1 MSVEKNPKTKEKSLT
16 FTIFKSTFL
25 LGSLVYFLCA
35 IMFISNLYN
44 YFEQQIFNE
53 LENEATF
60 IEDFILNHQYD
71 EIRNFEIK
79 MGDEILEFKCDFF
92 NGSSEPLWFCGYYT
106 ETGNFFL
113 PAKQDK
119 IRSFLFELGRPRNL
133 ERIILNKNSADSFGL
148 GDDYAFIFHFISG
161 KGSNE
166 IRFGDSNFSET
177 GRYLKGGSDSS
188 VYLTDKSFDRFLYT
202 GLNQWCDPYLISRNL
217 GTEYKASDFMNL
229 RNPDL
234 IELRH
239 GGISFYKPEENEV
252 PSKILN
258 LEMGDTSNFKI
269 SCYKIP
275 SENNYHVNV
284 VYKNPLKSKSK
295 DFEYSVKIS
304 EWTYSKL

>member
-1 MSVEKNPKTKEKSLT
+1 MKTGRKMRKNTINLSLFVILVFLLFVFLLSFIKNPDKKTKNEKVKT
-16 FTIFKSTFL
+16 A
-25 LGSLVYFLCA
+25 LVSGN
-35 IMFISNLYN
+35 I
-44 YFEQQIFNE
+44 
-53 LENEATF
+53 T
-60 IEDFILNHQYD
+60 D

-79 MGDEILEFKCDFF
+79 RGDEILEFKCDFF

-133 ERIILNKNSADSFGL
+133 ERIILNKNRADSFGL

-177 GRYLKGGSDSS
+177 GRYLKGGTDSS

-284 VYKNPLKSKSK
+284 VYKNPIKSKSK

-304 EWTYSKL
+304 EWTYNKL